1 MRNLRGNIIL
11 SFGGTYLM
19 KRLENKVAII
29 TGAANGIGREE
40 AILFAK
46 HGAKIVATDVDEK
59 NLNETVNI
67 IKENGGTAIA
77 VKHDVSS
84 EEDWK
89 KVIEI
94 TEKEF
99 GKLDILVNNAAI
111 LSRNGLANTTKEEF
125 NKIHYVNS
133 LGTFL
138 GMKYGSELIIKS
150 GNGGS
155 IINTSS
161 GSGLV
166 GTPGSTAYHASK
178 GAVRLMT
185 KSAALEL
192 AKHYIRVNSI
202 HPGVIET
209 AMSGAKS
216 GKHHLQDRI
225 PWKEFGKPIDIAY
238 GALYLASDE
247 SRFVTGSELVIDG
260 GYTAQ

>member
-1 MRNLRGNIIL
+1 MNA
-11 SFGGTYLM
+11 
-19 KRLENKVAII
+19 KRLENKVVII

-46 HGAKIVATDVDEK
+46 NGAKVVVTDINEEA
-59 NLNETVNI
+59 LQETVEAI
-67 IKENGGTAIA
+67 RMLGGEALGIRQ
-77 VKHDVSS
+77 DVSV
-84 EEDWK
+84 EEDWQEVVLK
-89 KVIEI
+89 
-94 TEKEF
+94 TEAEF
-99 GKLDILVNNAAI
+99 GQLDILINNAAI
-111 LSRNGLANTTKEEF
+111 LSRNGLAETTLDEF
-125 NKIHYVNS
+125 LKIQSINS
-133 LGTFL
+133 IGTFL
-138 GMKYGSELIIKS
+138 GMKYGAALIKKTA
-150 GNGGS
+150 GKGS

-192 AKHYIRVNSI
+192 AKDFIRVNSI

-209 AMSGAKS
+209 AMSG
-216 GKHHLQDRI
+216 GKNGQHHLSDKI
-225 PWKEFGKPIDIAY
+225 PMKCLGKPIDIAY

-247 SRFVTGSELVIDG
+247 SRFVTGSELIIDG

>member
-1 MRNLRGNIIL
+1 M
-11 SFGGTYLM
+11 TE

-40 AILFAK
+40 AILFAEN
-46 HGAKIVATDVDEK
+46 GAKVVVTDI
-59 NLNETVNI
+59 NEEALQKTVEAI
-67 IKENGGTAIA
+67 RMQGGEAIGIR
-77 VKHDVSS
+77 HDVSV
-84 EEDWK
+84 EEDWQE
-89 KVIEI
+89 VILK
-94 TEKEF
+94 TEAEF
-99 GKLDILVNNAAI
+99 GQLDILLNNAAI
-111 LSRNGLANTTKEEF
+111 LSRNGLAETTVDEF
-125 NKIHYVNS
+125 LKIQSVNS
-133 LGTFL
+133 AGTFL
-138 GMKYGSELIIKS
+138 GMKYGAALIKKTS
-150 GNGGS
+150 GKGS

-192 AKHYIRVNSI
+192 AKDFIRVNSI

-209 AMSGAKS
+209 AMSGGKD
-216 GKHHLQDRI
+216 GKHFLSEKI
-225 PWKEFGKPIDIAY
+225 PMKCLGKPIDIAY

-247 SRFVTGSELVIDG
+247 SRFVTGSELIIDG

>member
-1 MRNLRGNIIL
+1 
-11 SFGGTYLM
+11 M

-40 AILFAK
+40 AVLFAK
-46 HGAKIVATDVDEK
+46 HGAKIVATDIDEES
-59 NLNETVNI
+59 LNETVEFI
-67 IKENGGTAIA
+67 TKNGGTAISI
-77 VKHDVSS
+77 KHDVSS

-89 KVIEI
+89 KVISK
-94 TEKEF
+94 TESEF
-99 GKLDILVNNAAI
+99 SKLDILVNNAAI
-111 LSRNGLANTTKEEF
+111 LSRNGLASTTKEEF
-125 NKIHYVNS
+125 NQIQSVNN

-138 GMKYGSELIIKS
+138 GMKYASELIIKS

-155 IINTSS
+155 IVNTSS

-209 AMSGAKS
+209 AMSGAK
-216 GKHHLQDRI
+216 GGEHRLKNNI
-225 PWKEFGKPIDIAY
+225 PWSEFGKPIDIAY